1 MRVRDF
7 SLLMALVVALA
18 IGASCASKNTPPP
31 STPAPGTT
39 AAPTPAPAPAP
50 APAAPAAAEPAGAA
64 KPLRERD
71 VIYVPT
77 PQNVVEAM
85 LKMANVTSSDVVYDL
100 GSGDGRIPITAA
112 QKYGARAVGI
122 DIDPERIKEASANLA
137 KANVSDKVR
146 FLNQDLFETDL
157 RPATVITLYLLPSLN
172 QKLIPKLKQLKPGTR
187 IVSHS
192 FDMGTEWPPE
202 KTEDVQGR
210 MIYYWTIK

>member
-1 MRVRDF
+1 MRVRD
-7 SLLMALVVALA
+7 LNMVAALSVAFIAASPSASQTASPA
-18 IGASCASKNTPPP
+18 IAPQAAR
-31 STPAPGTT
+31 PAAT
-39 AAPTPAPAPAP
+39 AATSSATAQ
-50 APAAPAAAEPAGAA
+50 APAATPQAP
-64 KPLRERD
+64 PLREPD

-85 LKMANVTSSDVVYDL
+85 LKLANVTSSDVVYDL

-112 QKYGARAVGI
+112 EKYGARGVGI
-122 DIDPERIKEASANLA
+122 DINPERIKEANANLA
-137 KANVSDKVR
+137 KSKAGDKVR

-157 RPATVITLYLLPSLN
+157 SPATVITLYLLPSLN

-192 FDMGTEWPPE
+192 FDMGSEWPPE

>member
-7 SLLMALVVALA
+7 SMVAALGVALIA
-18 IGASCASKNTPPP
+18 GSAYAGQSSAGAPPTSRAAMAAPPLTAVTPPQ
-31 STPAPGTT
+31 
-39 AAPTPAPAPAP
+39 APAT
-50 APAAPAAAEPAGAA
+50 
-64 KPLRERD
+64 KLREPD

-77 PQNVVEAM
+77 PQNVVDAM
-85 LKMANVTSSDVVYDL
+85 LKMANVTEKDVVYDL

-112 QKYGARAVGI
+112 EKYGARGVGI
-122 DIDPERIKEASANLA
+122 DINPERIKEANANLA
-137 KANVSDKVR
+137 KSKAGDKVR

-157 RPATVITLYLLPSLN
+157 SPATVITLYLLPSLN

-192 FDMGTEWPPE
+192 FDMGTDWPPE

-210 MIYYWTIK
+210 MIYFWTIK

>member
-7 SLLMALVVALA
+7 SMVAALGVALIA
-18 IGASCASKNTPPP
+18 GSANAGQSSAGAPQASRAAMAALPL
-31 STPAPGTT
+31 PAATLSQ
-39 AAPTPAPAPAP
+39 APAT
-50 APAAPAAAEPAGAA
+50 
-64 KPLRERD
+64 KLRDPD

-77 PQNVVEAM
+77 PQNVVDAM
-85 LKMANVTSSDVVYDL
+85 LKMANVTAKDVVYDL

-112 QKYGARAVGI
+112 EKYGARGVGI
-122 DIDPERIKEASANLA
+122 DINPERIKEANANLA
-137 KANVSDKVR
+137 KSKAGDKVR

-157 RPATVITLYLLPSLN
+157 SPATVITLYLLPSLN

-192 FDMGTEWPPE
+192 FDMGTDWPPE

-210 MIYYWTIK
+210 MVYYWTIK

>member
-7 SLLMALVVALA
+7 SMVAALGVALIA
-18 IGASCASKNTPPP
+18 GSANAGQSSAGAPQASR
-31 STPAPGTT
+31 AAM
-39 AAPTPAPAPAP
+39 AAPPLPAATLSQAPAT
-50 APAAPAAAEPAGAA
+50 
-64 KPLRERD
+64 KLRDPD

-77 PQNVVEAM
+77 PQNVVDAM
-85 LKMANVTSSDVVYDL
+85 LKMANVTAKDVVYDL

-112 QKYGARAVGI
+112 EKYGARGVGI
-122 DIDPERIKEASANLA
+122 DINPERIKEANANLA
-137 KANVSDKVR
+137 KSKAGDKVR

-157 RPATVITLYLLPSLN
+157 SPATVITLYLLPSLN

-192 FDMGTEWPPE
+192 FDMGSDWPPE

>member
-1 MRVRDF
+1 MVA
-7 SLLMALVVALA
+7 ALSVAFIAASPSASQTASPA
-18 IGASCASKNTPPP
+18 IAPQASRPAATAVAS
-31 STPAPGTT
+31 SAT
-39 AAPTPAPAPAP
+39 AQ
-50 APAAPAAAEPAGAA
+50 APAATRQAP
-64 KPLRERD
+64 PLREPD

-77 PQNVVEAM
+77 PQNVVDAM
-85 LKMANVTSSDVVYDL
+85 LKLANVTSSDVVYDL

-112 QKYGARAVGI
+112 EKYGARGVGI
-122 DIDPERIKEASANLA
+122 DINPERIKEANANLA
-137 KANVSDKVR
+137 KSKAGDKVR

-157 RPATVITLYLLPSLN
+157 SPASVITLYLLPSLN